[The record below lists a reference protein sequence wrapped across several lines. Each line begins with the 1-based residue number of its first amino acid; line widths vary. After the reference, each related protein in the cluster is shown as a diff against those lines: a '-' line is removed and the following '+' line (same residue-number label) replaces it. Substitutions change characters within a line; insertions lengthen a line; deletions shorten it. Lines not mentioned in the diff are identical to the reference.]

1 MEHFSDMFENFIG
14 KNMKNYLDLTL
25 IETYKV
31 IVSDIDPWPKQ
42 FQPKKKIK
50 LIDQMIEYFTER
62 EEYERCAKLVKVKEQ
77 VIKNVEDNK

>member
-1 MEHFSDMFENFIG
+1 MFENFMG

-31 IVSDIDPWPKQ
+31 LVSDTNPWPKK
-42 FQPKKKIK
+42 FQAEKKIQ
-50 LIDQMIEYFTER
+50 LIDQMIDFFTER

-77 VIKNVEDNK
+77 VMKDVENNK

>member
-1 MEHFSDMFENFIG
+1 MFENFMG

-31 IVSDIDPWPKQ
+31 LVSDTNPWPKK
-42 FQPKKKIK
+42 FQPEKKIQ
-50 LIDQMIEYFTER
+50 LIDQMIDFFTER

-77 VIKNVEDNK
+77 VMKDVENNK